1 VSTTPKPRPGDP
13 VITPALVAEHGL
25 TEDEYARLV
34 ALLDRAPTFTELG
47 IVSALWNEHCSYK
60 HSRTHLKT
68 LPTKAPYVL
77 QGPGENAGVISI
89 GDGWAIAFKIES
101 HNHPSAVEPYQ
112 GAATGVG
119 GILRDVFTMGA
130 RPIAL
135 LDSLRFGS
143 LDSPRVRHLFGGVV
157 KGIGDYGNCVGI
169 PTVGGEIVF
178 DPAYEGNPLVNAM
191 CVGLLRETDLIR
203 AAAEGVG
210 NAIMAVG
217 ARTGRDGIHG
227 ASFASEDLSE
237 ASEAKRPMVQ
247 VGDPFTEKLL
257 LEASLELI
265 ASGHIVAIQDM
276 GAAGLTSSSAEMAAR
291 GDVGVSIDTSKVP
304 VREEGMSPYEILLSE
319 SQERMLVV
327 AKKGHEAQVR
337 AILEKW
343 DLSAAVIGEVIA
355 EPVYRVTE
363 GDRVVAEFPGS
374 QLVSDCPMYNPPAKE
389 DPAVAGL
396 RARDVHAIAELPEE
410 SNPVWT
416 LERLLSSPTI
426 ASKRWAYRQY
436 DSTVRTSTVLRPGE
450 GDAAVIRLRHTDRAI
465 ALKTDCNGRYVSLDP
480 RVGTQLAVAEAARNV
495 ACTGARPM
503 AITNCLNFGNPKR
516 PEVYFQFTQ
525 AVRGMGEA
533 CVALGTPVTGGNVS
547 FYNENPSGAVHPT
560 PVVGMVGLI
569 DSLKHI
575 TRSGFS
581 REGDDIVLLGEPT
594 NELGGSEYLA
604 RVHDVVAGAPPR
616 CDLEREKATI
626 DALLDSIRA
635 GAVRSAHD
643 CSDGGLAVALA
654 ECCIADRDGTIGA
667 EIELSKWSS
676 LPLRALL
683 FGEAQARIVVSTSES
698 TTVLEL
704 ARKHGVPARVIGQ
717 VRAREDGLTIR
728 IGDRVVRASLDRL
741 AHAYHDAIPDI
752 MNASAAEVAVLEQHP
767 QPSGA

>member
-1 VSTTPKPRPGDP
+1 VTSPTPRPGDP

-25 TEDEYARLV
+25 TESEYSTLERMLG
-34 ALLDRAPTFTELG
+34 RAPTFTELG

-60 HSRTHLKT
+60 HSRRQLKT

-89 GDGWAIAFKIES
+89 GDGWAVAFKIES

-143 LDSPRVRHLFGGVV
+143 LNSPRVRHLFGGVV

-227 ASFASEDLSE
+227 ASFASEDLSA

-327 AKKGHEAQVR
+327 AKRGHEEQVR
-337 AILEKW
+337 AILAKW

-374 QLVSDCPMYNPPAKE
+374 QLVTECPMYDPPARE
-389 DPAVAGL
+389 DPAAAAL
-396 RARDVHAIAELPEE
+396 RSRDVHAIAELAEE
-410 SNPVWT
+410 ADPAWT

-426 ASKRWAYRQY
+426 ASKKWAYRQY
-436 DSTVRTSTVLRPGE
+436 DQTVRTSTVLRPGD

-465 ALKTDCNGRYVSLDP
+465 ALKTDCNGRFVALDP
-480 RVGTQLAVAEAARNV
+480 RVGAQIAVAESARNV

-516 PEVYFQFTQ
+516 PEVFFQFRE

-547 FYNENPSGAVHPT
+547 FYNENPRGAVHPT
-560 PVVGMVGLI
+560 PVVGMVGLV
-569 DSLKHI
+569 DSLAHI
-575 TRSGFS
+575 TRSSFTQA
-581 REGDDIVLLGEPT
+581 DDGIVLLGEPT
-594 NELGGSEYLA
+594 DELGGSEYLA

-616 CDLEREKATI
+616 CDLARERATI
-626 DALLDSIRA
+626 DALLEAIRS

-643 CSDGGLAVALA
+643 CSDGGFAVALA
-654 ECCIADRDGTIGA
+654 ECCIGNAEHMVGA
-667 EIELSKWSS
+667 EVELTAWSAI
-676 LPLRALL
+676 PVRALL
-683 FGEAQARIVVSTSES
+683 FGEAQARIIVSSAEPQR
-698 TTVLEL
+698 VIEI
-704 ARKHGVPARVIGQ
+704 ARAHGVPARLVGH
-717 VRAREDGLTIR
+717 VRSPSSGLTIR
-728 IGDRVVRASLDRL
+728 IGAQLIRSPLDRL

-752 MNASAAEVAVLEQHP
+752 MNASIAEVAVLEQHP